1 MRLATALLLGLALPA
16 MAAGYKVTLLA
27 PADDARLE
35 RARLERA
42 LPGHPSGP
50 VADALKLAFDEA
62 ALPLANAGAALGLE
76 LVEVADAAA
85 AKAAAQAAEKA
96 GAAALVADLPAAWLL
111 AAADAVKLPVLNVG
125 AADDALRGADCR
137 ATLWHLLPSE
147 RMRADALAQALV
159 ARRWNRVLLLSGPLP
174 ADAARSATAQAALK
188 RYGLTLVASRPFKLS
203 ADPRERELANPRLLT
218 QGDYDVVW
226 VVDSDGEFASTL
238 NFRTLLPRP
247 VVGDGGVVAVAW
259 SPKLER
265 FGAPQLTRR
274 LRKAAGRPLG
284 AHDWGAWMAGKV
296 LVSAAVAAPKGPV
309 AAFRQAL
316 ASGEFDGYKGVVLS
330 FRPWDGQLRQPLL
343 LSDGQAVID
352 VAPGDGV
359 MHPKNKLDTLGADAP
374 EKLCKAR

>member
-147 RMRADALAQALV
+147 RTV
-159 ARRWNRVLLLSGPLP
+159 SY
-174 ADAARSATAQAALK
+174 TH
-188 RYGLTLVASRPFKLS
+188 LTLPTN
-203 ADPRERELANPRLLT
+203 RE
-218 QGDYDVVW
+218 V
-226 VVDSDGEFASTL
+226 
-238 NFRTLLPRP
+238 
-247 VVGDGGVVAVAW
+247 
-259 SPKLER
+259 
-265 FGAPQLTRR
+265 
-274 LRKAAGRPLG
+274 
-284 AHDWGAWMAGKV
+284 
-296 LVSAAVAAPKGPV
+296 
-309 AAFRQAL
+309 
-316 ASGEFDGYKGVVLS
+316 
-330 FRPWDGQLRQPLL
+330 
-343 LSDGQAVID
+343 
-352 VAPGDGV
+352 
-359 MHPKNKLDTLGADAP
+359 
-374 EKLCKAR
+374 